1 MDKYIIAAGGT
12 GAMCARAFIYTLAAG
27 CAPSEDTY
35 HILLVDKDTQS
46 DAVTACN
53 DLLNNYEAMQKWLT
67 GKYKLPKITVHSWN
81 FTEEI
86 ATEYQLRTNL
96 PASDLDQLTLK
107 KLLNPESDPAITEL
121 LSTMYSP
128 EELNT
133 DLNKGFYG
141 HPNIGAPVFQYI
153 RDRFLA
159 PEVLDRN
166 KNRVTNSF
174 MKSLHDTLNRGADG
188 KAYVYLFGSLF
199 GGTGATVIPNLV
211 YALRSMTEPNDPAN
225 QYGKTKLVLG
235 GTMMMP
241 YFRLPQPPNSKTKE
255 LQPEDKKFA
264 SQTKEALAY
273 YDESKLL
280 EEMMNLTLLGTSR
293 LDVTSEI
300 FARGG
305 QQKQHFHLT
314 TLLAAVTACR
324 FFANGLGNMAQAVEL
339 KPINP
344 LKELILW
351 KIDPNAGN
359 FNTVMAAD
367 LSLLEEYEKLVNFL
381 RFCVVIGYYMLAKF
395 EKDKNT
401 IRTYNEVK
409 CTAAQFVGH
418 DNKPLNPKDLSDRAI
433 EEFYQNPVKQM
444 GHICRGYIQ
453 FLYDVAMSGNDWSE
467 GNDSNR
473 WVDIANVKKLYDVLN
488 ATNPMDVV
496 GRMNL
501 KNILNYQADGREGFK
516 TQAYDYNI
524 GVIYEK
530 DMMDALRMQSG
541 HLFAFGR
548 RQRTDVHFHEIFDQL
563 YEECSKNR
571 TI

>member
-27 CAPSEDTY
+27 CASAEDTY

-53 DLLNNYEAMQKWLT
+53 DLLNNYKAMQKWLT
-67 GKYKLPKITVHSWN
+67 GKYKLPRITVHSWN

-86 ATEYQLRTNL
+86 ATEYQMQTNL
-96 PASDLDQLTLK
+96 PASDLEQLTLQ
-107 KLLNPESDPAITEL
+107 KLLNPKNDPGITEL

-133 DLNKGFYG
+133 NLDKGFYG
-141 HPNIGAPVFQYI
+141 HPNIGAPVFQYV

-159 PEVLDRN
+159 PEVL
-166 KNRVTNSF
+166 NRKGQKVTNTF
-174 MKSLHDTLNRGADG
+174 MKSLHDTLNRGADDKG
-188 KAYVYLFGSLF
+188 YVYLFGSLF

-211 YALRSMTEPNDPAN
+211 YALRSMTAVDDPSN
-225 QYGKTKLVLG
+225 RYGQSKMVLG
-235 GTMMMP
+235 GTMLMP

-273 YDESKLL
+273 YSESKLL
-280 EEMMNLTLLGTSR
+280 EEMMNLTLIGTSR
-293 LDVTSEI
+293 LDVTSEV

-324 FFANGLGNMAQAVEL
+324 FFGNKLGNMASAVNE
-339 KPINP
+339 KTIEPQ
-344 LKELILW
+344 KELILW

-367 LSLLEEYEKLVNFL
+367 LSLTEEYEKLINFL
-381 RFCVVIGYYMLAKF
+381 RFCVVVGYYMQAKF
-395 EKDKNT
+395 EQDKDI
-401 IRTYNEVK
+401 IRTFNEVK
-409 CTAAQFVGH
+409 CTAGQFV
-418 DNKPLNPKDLSDRAI
+418 NSENRPLNAKTLSNREI
-433 EEFYQNPVKQM
+433 EELYQEPVRQM
-444 GHICRGYIQ
+444 GHICRGYIK
-453 FLYDVAMSGNDWSE
+453 FLHDVAMSGHDWAE
-467 GNDSNR
+467 NNDSGR
-473 WVDIANVKKLYDVLN
+473 WVDFANVTKLYEVLN
-488 ATNPMDVV
+488 AANPVDVV
-496 GRMNL
+496 GKMNL
-501 KNILNYQADGREGFK
+501 QDILNFQADGREGFN
-516 TQAYDYNI
+516 TQAYGYHI
-524 GVIYEK
+524 GTIYEK
-530 DMMDALRMQSG
+530 DMMKALNLQSA
-541 HLFAFGR
+541 LPIFGK
-548 RQRTDVHFHEIFDQL
+548 RQRMDVHFHEIFDQL
-563 YEECSKNR
+563 YAECSKNR